1 MSLNETGTDRPPG
14 PDGWPLLGITPHY
27 ARDPFGSI
35 ERWHE
40 RYGDVVHLPF
50 PVSPVCMVTD
60 PDLIEQVLVTDSDR
74 YVRGA
79 MTERV
84 FGDLEEE
91 AISVSEGE
99 QWRRQRQLLQPVFSR
114 DRITEYAR
122 VMVDYADDL
131 ADEWS
136 EGDEV
141 DVGDASSELTLR
153 ILAKALFDLDVRE
166 EAPVIREAAN
176 ALVAKADFGSKDAY
190 LPDWMPTKTNRR
202 FRRATTGLHELIEE
216 LIDERQAELERGGA
230 SDDVLAR
237 LLTAGTE
244 DGEIALSREEVRDN
258 MIALLLAGHDTS
270 ATALTY
276 AWFLLANH
284 PRAKEALHDELE
296 AVLGG
301 GRPSPEDVFALEYT
315 EAVVRETL
323 RLYPPSFAVLREPT
337 EDVRIGDHHVRAGT
351 TVMCPQWILHRDG
364 RYFEYPHEFRPDRWI
379 ADGDRPGIADEIPEY
394 AYFPFGGGP
403 RHCLGMRFA
412 MMELQLVL
420 ATMAQQVDLE
430 LLSPEEPTPSAS
442 ITTRPREAIRM
453 RVHERD

>member
-1 MSLNETGTDRPPG
+1 MSLNASRRDRPPG

-91 AISVSEGE
+91 AVSVTEGE
-99 QWRRQRQLLQPVFSR
+99 QWRRQRQLLQPVFTR
-114 DRITEYAR
+114 ERITGYAR
-122 VMVDYADDL
+122 VMVEYAGDL

-136 EGDEV
+136 GGQAV
-141 DVGDASSELTLR
+141 AVGDASSELTLR

-166 EAPVIREAAN
+166 EAPVIREAAT
-176 ALVAKADFGSKDAY
+176 ALVEKADFGTKDAY
-190 LPDWMPTKTNRR
+190 LPDWVPTSTNRR

-216 LIDERQAELERGGA
+216 LIDERRTEIERGEA
-230 SDDVLAR
+230 PDDVLAR
-237 LLTAGTE
+237 LLTAGDE
-244 DGEIALSREEVRDN
+244 DGEATLSHDEVRDN

-276 AWFLLANH
+276 AWFLLSKH
-284 PRAKEALHDELE
+284 PRARDRLHAELE

-301 GRPSPEDVFALEYT
+301 TAPSPEDVFSLPYT
-315 EAVVRETL
+315 EAVVKETL

-337 EDVRIGDHHVRAGT
+337 EDVEIGGHRVAEGT
-351 TVMCPQWILHRDG
+351 TVMCPQWICHRDG
-364 RYFEYPHEFRPDRWI
+364 RYFAHPHEFWPGRWVDDE
-379 ADGDRPGIADEIPEY
+379 DGPGIGEEIPEY

-412 MMELQLVL
+412 MMELQLVI
-420 ATMAQQVDLE
+420 ATMAQRVDLE
-430 LLSPEEPTPSAS
+430 LIAPEDPTPSAS
-442 ITTRPREAIRM
+442 ITTRPRETIRM
-453 RVHERD
+453 RVHERE